1 MTVSLHPPYRV
12 SCNHCGATGPA
23 SDISPGLARA
33 EAARLGWGIEPGD
46 RFPVDTCPGCTPK
59 EN

>member
-23 SDISPGLARA
+23 SDTSPGLARD
-33 EAARLGWGIEPGD
+33 AAKAAGWGLVPGD
-46 RFPVDTCPGCTPK
+46 KIPADLCPTHANE

>member
-33 EAARLGWGIEPGD
+33 EAAGQHWTVQPGERYPTD
-46 RFPVDTCPGCTPK
+46 ACPDCTTK